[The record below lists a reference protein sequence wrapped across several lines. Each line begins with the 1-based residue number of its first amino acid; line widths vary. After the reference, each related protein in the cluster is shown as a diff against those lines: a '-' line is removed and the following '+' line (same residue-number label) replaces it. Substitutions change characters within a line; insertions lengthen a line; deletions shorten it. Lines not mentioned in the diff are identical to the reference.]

1 MERMNEERLAKR
13 VMNAEVEGVNP
24 RGRPKL
30 GWGEGVKNSLKK
42 RNINSLEE
50 GRVIAQDRTEW
61 KKIVK
66 K

>member
-1 MERMNEERLAKR
+1 MTKR

-30 GWGEGVKNSLKK
+30 GWGEGVKNGLKK
-42 RNINSLEE
+42 RNINTWEE
-50 GRVIAQDRTEW
+50 GRVKAQNRTEW
-61 KKIVK
+61 KNIVK

>member
-13 VMNAEVEGVNP
+13 VMNAEVEGANP